1 MLDRSVRLP
10 ADRTAKPRNFEASR
24 FFSLPRSSVPP
35 LPLPRPPNLVS
46 STRQWKIVR
55 VLVSAR
61 AGASLLSFLSSYI
74 PFGSFSLDSQRPRY
88 PLFLLIIPFIATAS
102 NTFYHHFSHDPLFP
116 DVASRISYPFGD
128 DLTRLRSYSGV
139 EERNDVYTGFVVP
152 KFVGRLLVFRT
163 NSCCRFR
170 TKILIN
176 IRNIEEAE
184 GNLERV

>member
-1 MLDRSVRLP
+1 MHGSSRLEQVHRCSP
-10 ADRTAKPRNFEASR
+10 S
-24 FFSLPRSSVPP
+24 
-35 LPLPRPPNLVS
+35 
-46 STRQWKIVR
+46 
-55 VLVSAR
+55 
-61 AGASLLSFLSSYI
+61 LSSYI

-128 DLTRLRSYSGV
+128 DLTRLRSYSGM

-176 IRNIEEAE
+176 IRNIEETDRRRPKEISNAFRF
-184 GNLERV
+184 NLIRFNSLPSLISFHARKREEEKRSRKDTRSRYNIDKERPRVAV